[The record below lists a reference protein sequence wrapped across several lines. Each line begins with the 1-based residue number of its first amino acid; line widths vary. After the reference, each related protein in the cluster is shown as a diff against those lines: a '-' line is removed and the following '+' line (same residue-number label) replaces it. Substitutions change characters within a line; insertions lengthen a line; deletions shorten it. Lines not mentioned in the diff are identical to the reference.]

1 MYNSKKNFLG
11 SKIKKMAKI
20 SLIIPVH
27 NEEKN
32 IPIVYEEAKK
42 ILDELYQTKGYTYE
56 ILFINDGSNDNTLK
70 VLKKLKSLDP
80 FLRIL
85 NMDKNRGQAAALSAG
100 FYHAKG
106 DIIVT
111 MDGDGQNDPKYIKE
125 LIKKIE
131 EGYKVVTGYRV
142 KRKAPFFTKILPSR
156 VANWLIS
163 LVTGLKVKDNGCS
176 LKAYL
181 SPIPKKFQ
189 LPQGFHRFIPAIFG
203 VKNEEVCEIMVI
215 DRPRF
220 YGKTHY
226 NLKRTFEVIR
236 ELLTIKFILRD
247 PIKFEKI
254 FKYLFYFN
262 FCFFLIS
269 LVFICLSKLSFF
281 KKTIIECF
289 FLSFLGFSY
298 IVWKN
303 LKRFNK
309 AQKEG
314 VFKVEEIF

>member
-1 MYNSKKNFLG
+1 MK
-11 SKIKKMAKI
+11 KI
-20 SLIIPVH
+20 SLVIPVH

-32 IPIVYEEAKK
+32 IPIVYKEIKAVLEELSQEKN
-42 ILDELYQTKGYTYE
+42 YTYE
-56 ILFINDGSNDNTLK
+56 IIFVNDGSSDNTLE
-70 VLKKLKSLDP
+70 VLKNFKKSDS

-85 NMDKNRGQAAALSAG
+85 NMDKNRGQSAGLTAG
-100 FYHAKG
+100 FYYARG
-106 DIIVT
+106 DIVVT
-111 MDGDGQNDPKYIKE
+111 MDGDGQNDPQYIKD

-131 EGYKVVTGYRV
+131 EGYQVVTGYRI
-142 KRKAPFFTKILPSR
+142 KRKEPFLTRILPSR
-156 VANWLIS
+156 IANWLIS
-163 LVTGLKVKDNGCS
+163 LITGLKVRDNGCS
-176 LKAYL
+176 LKAYI

-189 LPQGFHRFIPAIFG
+189 IPRGFHRFLPALFG
-203 VKNEEVCEIMVI
+203 VKNEEVCEIPVI

-236 ELLTIKFILRD
+236 DLLTIPFILKD

-254 FKYLFYFN
+254 FKYLFILFFIILLFLFLYLN
-262 FCFFLIS
+262 FSFLWILIESFFLI
-269 LVFICLSKLSFF
+269 LS
-281 KKTIIECF
+281 
-289 FLSFLGFSY
+289 GFSY
-298 IVWKN
+298 IIWKN

>member
-1 MYNSKKNFLG
+1 MK
-11 SKIKKMAKI
+11 KI
-20 SLIIPVH
+20 SLVIPVH

-32 IPIVYEEAKK
+32 IPIVYREIKAVLEELSQNKN
-42 ILDELYQTKGYTYE
+42 YTYE
-56 ILFINDGSNDNTLK
+56 IIFVNDGSSDNTLE
-70 VLKKLKSLDP
+70 VLKNFKKSDS

-85 NMDKNRGQAAALSAG
+85 NMDKNRGQSAGLTAG
-100 FYHAKG
+100 FYYAKG

-111 MDGDGQNDPKYIKE
+111 MDGDGQNDPRYIKD

-131 EGYKVVTGYRV
+131 EGYQVVTGYRI
-142 KRKAPFFTKILPSR
+142 KRKEPFLTRILPSR
-156 VANWLIS
+156 IANWLIS
-163 LVTGLKVKDNGCS
+163 LITGLKVRDNGCS
-176 LKAYL
+176 LKAYI

-189 LPQGFHRFIPAIFG
+189 IPRGFHRFIPALFG
-203 VKNEEVCEIMVI
+203 VKNEEVCEIPVI

-236 ELLTIKFILRD
+236 DLLTIPFILKD

-254 FKYLFYFN
+254 FKYLFILFFVILLFLFLYLN
-262 FCFFLIS
+262 FSFLWILIESFFLI
-269 LVFICLSKLSFF
+269 LS
-281 KKTIIECF
+281 
-289 FLSFLGFSY
+289 GFSY
-298 IVWKN
+298 IIWKN

>member
-1 MYNSKKNFLG
+1 MK
-11 SKIKKMAKI
+11 KI

-32 IPIVYEEAKK
+32 IPIVYKEIKAVLEELSQEKN
-42 ILDELYQTKGYTYE
+42 YTYE
-56 ILFINDGSNDNTLK
+56 IIFVNDGSSDNTLE
-70 VLKKLKSLDP
+70 VLKNFKKSDS

-85 NMDKNRGQAAALSAG
+85 NMDKNRGQSAGLTAG
-100 FYHAKG
+100 FYYARG
-106 DIIVT
+106 DIVVT
-111 MDGDGQNDPKYIKE
+111 MDGDGQNDPQYIKD

-131 EGYKVVTGYRV
+131 EGYQVVTGYRI
-142 KRKAPFFTKILPSR
+142 KRKEPFLTRILPSR
-156 VANWLIS
+156 IANWLIS
-163 LVTGLKVKDNGCS
+163 LITGLKVRDNGCS
-176 LKAYL
+176 LKAYI

-189 LPQGFHRFIPAIFG
+189 IPRGFHRFLPALFG
-203 VKNEEVCEIMVI
+203 VKNEEVCEIPVI

-236 ELLTIKFILRD
+236 DLLTIPFILKD

-254 FKYLFYFN
+254 FKYLFILFFVILLFLFLYLN
-262 FCFFLIS
+262 FSFLWILIESLFLI
-269 LVFICLSKLSFF
+269 LS
-281 KKTIIECF
+281 
-289 FLSFLGFSY
+289 GFSY
-298 IVWKN
+298 IIWKN

>member
-1 MYNSKKNFLG
+1 MK
-11 SKIKKMAKI
+11 KI
-20 SLIIPVH
+20 SLVIPVH

-32 IPIVYEEAKK
+32 IPIVYKEIKAVLEELSQEKN
-42 ILDELYQTKGYTYE
+42 YTYE
-56 ILFINDGSNDNTLK
+56 IIFVNDGSSDNTLE
-70 VLKKLKSLDP
+70 VLKNFKKSDS

-85 NMDKNRGQAAALSAG
+85 NMDKNRGQSAGLTAG
-100 FYHAKG
+100 FYYARG
-106 DIIVT
+106 DIVVT
-111 MDGDGQNDPKYIKE
+111 MDGDGQNDPQYIKD

-131 EGYKVVTGYRV
+131 EGYQVVTGYRI
-142 KRKAPFFTKILPSR
+142 KRKEPFLTRILPSR
-156 VANWLIS
+156 IANWLIS
-163 LVTGLKVKDNGCS
+163 LITGLKVRDNGCS
-176 LKAYL
+176 LKAYI

-189 LPQGFHRFIPAIFG
+189 IPRGFHRFLPALFG
-203 VKNEEVCEIMVI
+203 VKNEDVYEIPVI

-236 ELLTIKFILRD
+236 DLLTIPFILKD

-254 FKYLFYFN
+254 FKYLFILFFVILLSLFLYLN
-262 FCFFLIS
+262 FSFLWILVESLFLI
-269 LVFICLSKLSFF
+269 LS
-281 KKTIIECF
+281 
-289 FLSFLGFSY
+289 GFSY

>member
-1 MYNSKKNFLG
+1 MK
-11 SKIKKMAKI
+11 KI
-20 SLIIPVH
+20 SLVIPVH

-32 IPIVYEEAKK
+32 IPIVYREIKAVLEELSQDKN
-42 ILDELYQTKGYTYE
+42 YTYE
-56 ILFINDGSNDNTLK
+56 IIFVNDGSSDNTLE
-70 VLKKLKSLDP
+70 VLKNFKKSDS

-85 NMDKNRGQAAALSAG
+85 NMDKNRGQSAGLTAG
-100 FYHAKG
+100 FYYAKG

-111 MDGDGQNDPKYIKE
+111 MDGDGQNDPRYIKD

-131 EGYKVVTGYRV
+131 EGYQVVTGYRI
-142 KRKAPFFTKILPSR
+142 KRKEPFLTRILPSR
-156 VANWLIS
+156 IANWLIS
-163 LVTGLKVKDNGCS
+163 LITGLKVRDNGCS
-176 LKAYL
+176 LKAYI

-189 LPQGFHRFIPAIFG
+189 IPRGFHRFIPALFG
-203 VKNEEVCEIMVI
+203 VKNEEVCEIPVI

-236 ELLTIKFILRD
+236 DLLTIPFILKD

-254 FKYLFYFN
+254 FKYLFILFFVILLFLFLYLN
-262 FCFFLIS
+262 FSFLWILIKSFFLI
-269 LVFICLSKLSFF
+269 LS
-281 KKTIIECF
+281 
-289 FLSFLGFSY
+289 GFSY
-298 IVWKN
+298 IIWKN

>member
-1 MYNSKKNFLG
+1 MK
-11 SKIKKMAKI
+11 KI
-20 SLIIPVH
+20 SLVIPVH

-32 IPIVYEEAKK
+32 IPIVYKEIKAVLEELSQEKN
-42 ILDELYQTKGYTYE
+42 YTYE
-56 ILFINDGSNDNTLK
+56 IIFVNDGSSDNTLE
-70 VLKKLKSLDP
+70 VLKNFKKSDS

-85 NMDKNRGQAAALSAG
+85 NMDKNRGQSAGLTAG
-100 FYHAKG
+100 FYYARG
-106 DIIVT
+106 DIVVT
-111 MDGDGQNDPKYIKE
+111 MDGDGQNDPQYIKD

-131 EGYKVVTGYRV
+131 EGYQVVTGYRI
-142 KRKAPFFTKILPSR
+142 KRKEPFLTRILPSR
-156 VANWLIS
+156 IANWLIS
-163 LVTGLKVKDNGCS
+163 LITGLKVRDNGCS
-176 LKAYL
+176 LKAYI

-189 LPQGFHRFIPAIFG
+189 IPRGFHRFLPALFG
-203 VKNEEVCEIMVI
+203 VKNEEVCEIPVI

-236 ELLTIKFILRD
+236 DLLTIPFILKD

-254 FKYLFYFN
+254 FKYLFILFFVILLFLFLYLN
-262 FCFFLIS
+262 FSFLWILIESFFLI
-269 LVFICLSKLSFF
+269 LS
-281 KKTIIECF
+281 
-289 FLSFLGFSY
+289 GFSY
-298 IVWKN
+298 IIWKN

>member
-1 MYNSKKNFLG
+1 MK
-11 SKIKKMAKI
+11 KI
-20 SLIIPVH
+20 SLVIPVH

-32 IPIVYEEAKK
+32 IPIIYKEIKAVLEELSQNKN
-42 ILDELYQTKGYTYE
+42 YTYE
-56 ILFINDGSNDNTLK
+56 IIFVNDGSSDNTLE
-70 VLKKLKSLDP
+70 VLKNFKKSDS

-85 NMDKNRGQAAALSAG
+85 NMDKNRGQSAGLTAG
-100 FYHAKG
+100 FYYAKG
-106 DIIVT
+106 DIVVT
-111 MDGDGQNDPKYIKE
+111 MDGDGQNDPQYIKD

-131 EGYKVVTGYRV
+131 EGYQVVTGYRI
-142 KRKAPFFTKILPSR
+142 KRKEPFLTRILPSR
-156 VANWLIS
+156 IANWLIS
-163 LVTGLKVKDNGCS
+163 LITGLKVRDNGCS
-176 LKAYL
+176 LKAYI

-189 LPQGFHRFIPAIFG
+189 IPRGFHRFLPALFG
-203 VKNEEVCEIMVI
+203 VKNEEVCEIPVI

-236 ELLTIKFILRD
+236 DLLTIPFILKD

-254 FKYLFYFN
+254 FKYLFILFFVILLFLFLYLN
-262 FCFFLIS
+262 FSFLWILIKSFFLI
-269 LVFICLSKLSFF
+269 LS
-281 KKTIIECF
+281 
-289 FLSFLGFSY
+289 GFSY
-298 IVWKN
+298 IIWKN